1 MTSIAEDLQ
10 KWRKFV
16 VTFLTKKIKRGS
28 FPQCKYFNKYIR
40 EIHAALCRA
49 VLYGGSQDYWPK
61 EHFCVQDDLIIKTR

>member
-28 FPQCKYFNKYIR
+28 FPQCRYFINIS
-40 EIHAALCRA
+40 EIVVATW
-49 VLYGGSQDYWPK
+49 VSG
-61 EHFCVQDDLIIKTR
+61 

>member
-49 VLYGGSQDYWPK
+49 LLYGGSQDHWPK
-61 EHFCVQDDLIIKTR
+61 KRFCVQDDLIVKTR